1 MEFNEYVLER
11 DIDEFIFE
19 TDSSEV
25 NEVKFEDSRL
35 NFLRLD
41 KWFVLLKI
49 VRINVMKIIR

>member
-41 KWFVLLKI
+41 K
-49 VRINVMKIIR
+49 